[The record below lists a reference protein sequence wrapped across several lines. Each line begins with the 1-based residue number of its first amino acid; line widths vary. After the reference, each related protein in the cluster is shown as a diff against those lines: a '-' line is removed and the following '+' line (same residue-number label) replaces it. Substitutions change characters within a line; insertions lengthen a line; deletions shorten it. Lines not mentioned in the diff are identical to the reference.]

1 MAFIFA
7 GKGIRELQEGD
18 AVSLTPL
25 PGPTWEWLG
34 VYPTMET
41 MLAQGVLLALLAF
54 ALMKTV
60 MARRAREL
68 EAAIAAMSAPA
79 AVMSHVPQ
87 AVIERVR
94 ELEELAVTLRAR
106 VEVLESALGFT
117 RDRTGCDW
125 RGEGVMPVR
134 TVRTSLGC
142 VLAVWTPFVCPVPCM
157 RHLSGRTVRPAG
169 G

>member
-79 AVMSHVPQ
+79 AVTSHVPQ

-106 VEVLESALGFT
+106 VEVLESALEET
-117 RDRTGCDW
+117 RGADF
-125 RGEGVMPVR
+125 RGVR
-134 TVRTSLGC
+134 G
-142 VLAVWTPFVCPVPCM
+142 
-157 RHLSGRTVRPAG
+157 
-169 G
+169 